1 MKLGFL
7 SIDIGT
13 ILFTLCNTV
22 ILFLALR
29 HFLFQPVQKILAE
42 RQTAVDQSIKD
53 AEDAKARAE
62 AAENEYTEK
71 LAAAKEE
78 SAAML
83 RNATRKAQQRSD
95 EIVAKAKEEAAGI
108 MQQNRD
114 ELERERLRAENELR
128 SELSGLAVM
137 VAEKVVEREINPE
150 DHARLIDEFIDSVG
164 DVQ

>member
-13 ILFTLCNTV
+13 ILFTLCNTA

-29 HFLFQPVQKILAE
+29 HFLFAPVQKILAE

-62 AAENEYTEK
+62 AAENEYSEK

-83 RNATRKAQQRSD
+83 RNAARKAQQRSD

-128 SELSGLAVM
+128 AEVSGLAVM